1 MGLFK
6 LLTDP
11 GNFLFYWQNQK
22 PGSES
27 PNIINPRKIPFGKD
41 RFKGGSSK
49 EPYIIKSP
57 TFADDDTKSAPFYND
72 FALRGGILA
81 PLSAADDVVRLTKY
95 FADLNNPKGA
105 LFIAKQN
112 LLSRTGV
119 KTEATKGFAYLGS
132 ALNEGYYNPLN
143 TLTQAGSGFL
153 GIHVNKQ
160 GGFFDATSI

>member
-72 FALRGGILA
+72 FALRGGIL
-81 PLSAADDVVRLTKY
+81 P
-95 FADLNNPKGA
+95 P
-105 LFIAKQN
+105 
-112 LLSRTGV
+112 
-119 KTEATKGFAYLGS
+119 ATHK
-132 ALNEGYYNPLN
+132 NW
-143 TLTQAGSGFL
+143 Q
-153 GIHVNKQ
+153 IRH
-160 GGFFDATSI
+160 